1 MAKYKALE
9 KELERTFKDVF
20 KEMKPNEFE
29 VYLKKLIDSYYST
42 YLTYEDNFNLYA
54 KNVDEKYSMIKK
66 AKSLVDFNNI
76 DNFENYYRLVK
87 CEEIAYKQMNE
98 LHFMEDSYTNMIY
111 SNAVQELIFINE
123 TLSELINLYEKV
135 PDQELLNLI
144 VRRLKE
150 TIVIIRE
157 IKKLPLYEGN
167 YKDYEVKVEFDKK
180 YIKDLTP
187 EEDKELPETIESIN
201 YKVPILSFDL
211 KKQLEE
217 FNKIIERIKE
227 ISDEEN
233 SYLISDFEFNLNLS
247 ERDYS
252 LYMYSKSS
260 KSKEFDESGLEIFR
274 IIDFNHK
281 AFKKESKYLY
291 QIIYNNWD

>member
-1 MAKYKALE
+1 MAKYKTLE

-20 KEMKPNEFE
+20 KEMKPKEFE
-29 VYLKKLIDSYYST
+29 EYLKKLIDSYYST
-42 YLTYEDNFNLYA
+42 YTTYEDNFNLYA

-76 DNFENYYRLVK
+76 DNFENYYRMVK

-98 LHFMEDSYTNMIY
+98 LHFMEDSYTTMIY
-111 SNAVQELIFINE
+111 SNAVQELIFING

-180 YIKDLTP
+180 YIKNLTP

-260 KSKEFDESGLEIFR
+260 KSKEFNESGLEIFR
-274 IIDFNHK
+274 ITDYIHK
-281 AFKKESKYLY
+281 ANKKESKYLY

>member
-20 KEMKPNEFE
+20 KEMKPKEFE
-29 VYLKKLIDSYYST
+29 EYLKKLIDSYYST

-66 AKSLVDFNNI
+66 AKSLVEFNNI

-98 LHFMEDSYTNMIY
+98 LHFMEDSYTTMIY

-260 KSKEFDESGLEIFR
+260 KSKEFNESGLEIFR
-274 IIDFNHK
+274 ISDYLHK
-281 AFKKESKYLY
+281 ANKKESKYLY